1 MSNRVTIDQLLASDV
16 AALAALTAP
25 ELHMLQDDIEA
36 LSELSKSAQEKF
48 FAAVHRKYSDAVAV
62 ARHEQGK
69 ETGSVVIGETD
80 GLVVVCNAT
89 KDVTWDQAGLARAE
103 AGLVE
108 MGEDPI
114 EYIKTERKVEERKF
128 TGWPKSLQS
137 LFMPH
142 RTVSTKKPTYKIEAR
157 EPRAGAA

>member
-1 MSNRVTIDQLLASDV
+1 MSNRMTIDQLLASDV
-16 AALAALTAP
+16 AALAALTAA
-25 ELHMLQDDIEA
+25 ELHMLQDDIEG
-36 LSELSKSAQEKF
+36 LSELSKAAREKF

-103 AGLVE
+103 AQLS
-108 MGEDPI
+108 GEGHDPS
-114 EYIKTERKVEERKF
+114 EFIKVERKVEERKF
-128 TGWPKSLQS
+128 TAWPRDLQS
-137 LFMPH
+137 LFTPH

-157 EPRAGAA
+157 EPKAGAA